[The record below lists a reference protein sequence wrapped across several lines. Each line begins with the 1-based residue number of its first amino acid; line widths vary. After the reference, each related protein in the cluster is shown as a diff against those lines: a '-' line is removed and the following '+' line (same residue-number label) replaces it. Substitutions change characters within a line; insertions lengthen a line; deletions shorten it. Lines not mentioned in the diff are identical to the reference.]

1 MHLHDPIY
9 SKNNNEQKRN
19 KIDNIKRKERDERK
33 PDDILDEDV
42 HGVAQDSSKC
52 YRLADGRMIMGKFLD
67 QTLGV

>member
-42 HGVAQDSSKC
+42 HGVAQDSSRC
-52 YRLADGRMIMGKFLD
+52 SRLADG
-67 QTLGV
+67 